1 MRTIGIRKIS
11 SRFGLLFGMGAL
23 LLASC
28 SKKVEPVQI
37 DPPINNPIAD
47 YTVTPDPNDGFTFKY
62 NNLSKN
68 YDKSRIEWRF
78 GDDTLN
84 TTESPTHTFLTTGKF
99 VTDLKIY
106 SSTGTY
112 SHKYFDVNIVPD
124 SVLKVTAVK
133 TGNPYELKVS
143 LTFKGNIKNVVWTF
157 NDVDPSTST
166 TNTVTYNDVTT
177 VTRTFIFGSFNSFS
191 ITVTS
196 DKGSVA
202 TISRN
207 ITPDGIVTDITQS
220 RINFDSNNHNTVQ
233 GPNEDYPKM
242 IDGNTKTKFG
252 YYSAWA
258 VSPEIFWLQFPAPVA
273 VKMYGIENGND
284 SESTRDPK
292 EWYIE
297 GSNDSTNGIN
307 GTWDQLDYRNATSS
321 DPATAVT
328 PIAGKGFADYLTAI
342 GQSATRYYR
351 FFYYPIA
358 NPKPYTYYRWR
369 IVQTFANKF
378 QIEEFRLYK

>member
-1 MRTIGIRKIS
+1 M
-11 SRFGLLFGMGAL
+11 
-23 LLASC
+23 LASC
-28 SKKVEPVQI
+28 SKKVESVQA

-47 YTVTPDPNDGFTFKY
+47 YTVTPDANDGFTFKY

-84 TTESPTHTFLTTGKF
+84 TTESPTHTFLATGKY

-106 SSTGTY
+106 SSTGSF
-112 SHKYFDVNIVPD
+112 SHKYININIAPD
-124 SVLKVTAVK
+124 SVLKVSSVK
-133 TGNPYELKVS
+133 TGNPYELAVS
-143 LTFKGNIKNVVWTF
+143 LTFKGNVKSVVWAF
-157 NDVDPSTST
+157 SDIDPATSNV
-166 TNTVTYNDVTT
+166 NTVTYNNVTT

-191 ITVTS
+191 VTVTS

-202 TISRN
+202 TLSRN

-220 RINFDSNNHNTVQ
+220 RIAYDSNNHNLVQ

-258 VSPEIFWLQFPAPVA
+258 VSPEIFWLQFPAPVT
-273 VKMYGIENGND
+273 VKLYGIENGND

-297 GSNDSTNGIN
+297 GSNDSTDGYN
-307 GTWDQLDYRNATSS
+307 GTWDQLDYRSGSNPTYPGAL
-321 DPATAVT
+321 PMT
-328 PIAGKGFADYLTAI
+328 PMPGKGFADYLTAI
-342 GQSATRYYR
+342 GQYPTRYYR
-351 FFYYPIA
+351 FFYYPII

-369 IVQTFANKF
+369 IVNTFQNRF